1 MGTWGGKRDGAGRK
15 PTGTKAELITALGKY
30 IEDEDVVK
38 ALRDKIIQG
47 DMRAIRLYFEMK
59 YGKPSTQIEVTQVPE
74 FQSISF
80 KDVLKFD

>member
-1 MGTWGGKRDGAGRK
+1 MNNWGGKRNGAGRK
-15 PTGTKAELITALGKY
+15 PTGTKADLITALEKY

-38 ALRDKIIQG
+38 ALRDKIMHG

-59 YGKPSTQIEVTQVPE
+59 YGKPSTQIEVNQITE
-74 FQSISF
+74 FQGISF